1 MSLEI
6 INSSFLA
13 LVQDFGRFGLQ
24 KYGITNGGPV
34 DEHAYLWANY
44 LLRNNFNAPQIEV
57 SMGAFSARFTKKTM
71 IAVCGADLSIML
83 NEKPLRLWASHV
95 VYPGDEIKFV
105 SPIAGLR
112 SYLAIAGGF
121 QVAQHLT
128 SCATVLREGLG
139 GLSKNGEK
147 LLTGDKVLYKES
159 KEVLGHAVPAQYVP
173 RYDNKIT
180 LRFIPNLSV
189 NGCDTQ
195 SIKQFTEQSFKV
207 TPKMDRMGYKLSGN
221 PIQTSHTGIISQ
233 GISLGTI
240 QLPKDGQPIVL
251 MRDRQTMGGYPQIGC
266 VAYLDIPL
274 LAQSMPGTEINF
286 ITEDVKKLE
295 AELTAYKRFFHLDY

>member
-24 KYGITNGGPV
+24 KYGITTGGPV

-147 LLTGDKVLYKES
+147 LLTGDKVLYEES

>member
-147 LLTGDKVLYKES
+147 LLTGDKVLYEES

-295 AELTAYKRFFHLDY
+295 VELTAYKRFFHLDY

>member
-6 INSSFLA
+6 VNSSFLA

-71 IAVCGADLSIML
+71 IAVCGADLSITL
-83 NEKPLRLWASHV
+83 NDKPLRLWASQV
-95 VYPGDEIKFV
+95 VYPGDVIKFV

-159 KEVLGHAVPAQYVP
+159 KEELGHAVPAQYIP
-173 RYDNKIT
+173 RYEKKIT

-189 NGCDTQ
+189 NGCDTH

-221 PIQTSHTGIISQ
+221 PIKTSNAGIISQ

-266 VAYLDIPL
+266 VAYLDIPF

-286 ITEDVKKLE
+286 VAVDVKKLE
-295 AELTAYKRFFHLDY
+295 VELTVYKRFFHLDY

>member
-6 INSSFLA
+6 ISSSFLA

-44 LLRNNFNAPQIEV
+44 LLRNNYNAPQIEV

-71 IAVCGADLSIML
+71 IAVCGADLLITL
-83 NEKPLRLWASHV
+83 NDKPLKLWTSHV
-95 VYPGDEIKFV
+95 VYPNDEIKFV
-105 SPIAGLR
+105 SPKSGLR

-121 QVAQHLT
+121 QVAPQLT

-139 GLSKNGEK
+139 GLSQNGVK
-147 LLTGDKVLYKES
+147 LLAGDKVSYSES
-159 KEVLGHAVPAQYVP
+159 KEEVGRSVPAQYIP
-173 RYDNKIT
+173 LYENKIK

-189 NGCDTQ
+189 NGCD
-195 SIKQFTEQSFKV
+195 SNSLKQFTGQSFKV
-207 TPKMDRMGYKLSGN
+207 TPKMDRMGYKLSGD
-221 PIQTSHTGIISQ
+221 PIKISNTGIISQ

-286 ITEDVKKLE
+286 IAADVKKLE
-295 AELTAYKRFFHLDY
+295 AELTEYKRFFDLDY